1 MLNHGD
7 VTVVTPCNDGESRTI
22 VDICRR
28 LHVDCR
34 VSKQPWGATLD
45 QEPESNLTNLRPI
58 VIVVEMPSHEKES
71 VLEQAGHRLIV
82 VDHHSYPKLNL
93 DRRQPLS
100 SLEQVADHLGYKL
113 TRWEKG
119 IAINDREYI
128 FGLVDA
134 GFSTEEV
141 QTLRTYDL
149 ESQGVPAEKI
159 ETVKAALK
167 TAPVKKGITILRL
180 DFVNAG
186 FAQDFLVMES
196 PHVVRDLL
204 ILGGNPVRK
213 AQFYGDPA
221 KVERLADLG
230 EWMGGGERSRFWG
243 TNNPDVPE
251 IFRRL
256 GIEE

>member
-7 VTVVTPCNDGESRTI
+7 VTVVAPCNDGESRTI
-22 VDICRR
+22 VDICCR
-28 LHVDCR
+28 LGVDCR

-45 QEPESNLTNLRPI
+45 LEPESNLSNLRPI
-58 VIVVEMPSHEKES
+58 VIVVEMPSPEKETA
-71 VLEQAGHRLIV
+71 LERAGHHVVV
-82 VDHHSYPKLNL
+82 VDHHSYPRLGL
-93 DRRQPLS
+93 DRSQPLS
-100 SLEQVADHLGYKL
+100 SLEQVADHLGYEL
-113 TRWEKG
+113 NRWEKG
-119 IAINDREYI
+119 VAINDREYI

-134 GFSTEEV
+134 GYSIEEV
-141 QTLRTYDL
+141 QNLRRYDL
-149 ESQGVPAEKI
+149 ESQGVPTEKI

-167 TAPVKKGITILRL
+167 VAPVKKGITILRL

-196 PHVVRDLL
+196 PNTVRDLL

-221 KVERLADLG
+221 KVVCLADLG

-243 TNNPDVPE
+243 TNHPDVPE